1 MLANAIDEPS
11 VLSRSVEACSSFSEA
26 NQGRKRGRGEKKERG
41 KKKHQWTVM
50 ESGEEGEDASTADRL
65 RPLSMV
71 WEH

>member
-11 VLSRSVEACSSFSEA
+11 VLSRSVEACCSFSKT
-26 NQGRKRGRGEKKERG
+26 NQGRSEEEG
-41 KKKHQWTVM
+41 KKREGEKHQWTVM
-50 ESGEEGEDASTADRL
+50 ESGEEDEDASTADTL

>member
-11 VLSRSVEACSSFSEA
+11 VLSRSVEACSSFSKT
-26 NQGRKRGRGEKKERG
+26 NQGKREEEKKRKRGE
-41 KKKHQWTVM
+41 KHQWTVM
-50 ESGEEGEDASTADRL
+50 ESREEGKDASTADRC

>member
-11 VLSRSVEACSSFSEA
+11 VLSRSVEACSPFSKT
-26 NQGRKRGRGEKKERG
+26 NQGRREEEEERKRGEQ
-41 KKKHQWTVM
+41 HQWTVM
-50 ESGEEGEDASTADRL
+50 ESGEESEDASTADRL

>member
-11 VLSRSVEACSSFSEA
+11 VLSRSVEACSSFSKT
-26 NQGRKRGRGEKKERG
+26 NQGRREEEEERKRGV
-41 KKKHQWTVM
+41 KHQWTVM
-50 ESGEEGEDASTADRL
+50 ESGEEGEDASAADRP

>member
-11 VLSRSVEACSSFSEA
+11 VLSRSVEACSSFSKT
-26 NQGRKRGRGEKKERG
+26 NQGRREEKEKRKRGE
-41 KKKHQWTVM
+41 KHQWTVM